1 MDSTTPVLLRPGLS
15 AIQRSHI
22 SVSRIF
28 ERTYLNSVD
37 FQSSDV
43 MRMQLVTQNIAI
55 RASMSLL

>member
-1 MDSTTPVLLRPGLS
+1 MVSTTPALLRPGLS
-15 AIQRSHI
+15 TQRGHI

-43 MRMQLVTQNIAI
+43 MRMQMVTQNIAI
-55 RASMSLL
+55 KASMSLL